1 MRFRGLV
8 RAFGAAMA
16 IAGCS
21 SSGAETVGDGAVRGT
36 LYVVGVDVSGSRTPT
51 QLREGQRLMNSVIDR
66 MTNGDKLVV
75 VQTYQAGTDASGNWE
90 GEIPPARKP
99 GQPNGADRKKAEQF
113 RNTAQLITATFFDST
128 QSKHVMTT
136 DLLFTI
142 GRAADLAKAAE
153 GRRTQLVLLS
163 DMLNATPELNME
175 RKGGVPDASWVAQR
189 KAQGRLPDL
198 RDVCV
203 AVAGADVG
211 STRGVATR
219 AFWMS
224 YFEAAGARL
233 DDANYR
239 NLISDAREIRCDA
252 A

>member
-1 MRFRGLV
+1 MRVRGLV
-8 RAFGAAMA
+8 RTLGAALA

-21 SSGAETVGDGAVRGT
+21 SSGAEPVGTGTLRGT

-51 QLREGQRLMNSVIDR
+51 QLREGQQLMNSVIDR

-75 VQTYQAGTDASGNWE
+75 VQTYQAGTDASGRWE

-99 GQPNGADRKKAEQF
+99 GQPNGADKKKAQQF

-128 QSKHVMTT
+128 QTKHVMTT

-153 GRRTQLVLLS
+153 GRQTRLILMS

-198 RDVCV
+198 RGVCV
-203 AVAGADVG
+203 AVAGAKV
-211 STRGVATR
+211 SSALGVTTR
-219 AFWMS
+219 AFWTS

-233 DDANYR
+233 YADNYR
-239 NLISDAREIRCDA
+239 NFISDAREIRCDA